1 MRSGRTAREGKPVEE
16 VKKRTG
22 QSQEDLPEMPE
33 ADKDNASPAPPL
45 EPLTLKER
53 FAAIFGM
60 VSAVFLV
67 GIIYVVIFGL
77 VIFAFTRFW

>member
-1 MRSGRTAREGKPVEE
+1 MRSGRTARDGKNVEE
-16 VKKRTG
+16 AKIKGTSAG
-22 QSQEDLPEMPE
+22 EDLPEMWE
-33 ADKDNASPAPPL
+33 DDQNAASTIPPA

-53 FAAIFGM
+53 AAAIFGM

-77 VIFAFTRFW
+77 VIFALTRLL

>member
-1 MRSGRTAREGKPVEE
+1 MRLRRTARGGETADEAKISAGPSKEE
-16 VKKRTG
+16 
-22 QSQEDLPEMPE
+22 LPGTPE
-33 ADKDNASPAPPL
+33 

-53 FAAIFGM
+53 AAAIFGM

-77 VIFAFTRFW
+77 VIFALTRLL